1 LNFIDSYAIMISEI
15 QLAKELLTIQDPY
28 YSSINKNIVDTGRVR
43 GINIY
48 RDHVNI
54 LIENDKEN
62 SNERTLNVKN
72 KIESHLKK
80 KLNISEITIDTTNF
94 TGQRSE
100 VSSLLKMSQAD
111 EGKKVSDKWNM
122 DGHKLFWHLD
132 RVEAWQRG
140 ERVAPLHIDMGISNG
155 CNMGCTFCY
164 GVIQNRA
171 GFGTNQKKIYHMPTE
186 AVKRTFKDAKE
197 IGVRSIALIGEGE
210 NTLHPDFYE
219 ILDYGKKID
228 LDLSLATN
236 GIKLDHSKLDVVLN
250 SLKWFRINIS
260 AGTEETF
267 MKIHRVPQ
275 MQRVLKNAA
284 ALSKRKKE
292 LNSKC
297 TIGFQMVV
305 TKDNMKDIV
314 PLAKLGKECGVDYLV
329 VKPCS
334 DTYDNRLNAPHG
346 EYIEILD
353 TFKEAEAYSNQD
365 YTVSIKWKKALN
377 GGWKDYGSF
386 GCHGTQ
392 FILGLSGTG
401 NLFPCGHWFNE
412 RKDEFLMGNVVE
424 KSFKEIWQSERYWEV
439 QEKIR
444 KHVNVNNDCESNCRQ
459 HYVNRF
465 LAFDGKK
472 SISSLQEDYKDHIS
486 KKPGHINFI

>member
-1 LNFIDSYAIMISEI
+1 MITEID
-15 QLAKELLTIQDPY
+15 LAKELLTIQDPY
-28 YSSINKNIVDTGRVR
+28 FPSINKNIVDTGRVR

-48 RDHVNI
+48 KDHINI
-54 LIENDKEN
+54 LIEKDKHN
-62 SNERTLNVKN
+62 SNSRTEEIRNNIKNHLN
-72 KIESHLKK
+72 ES
-80 KLNISEITIDTTNF
+80 LNITKVEIDVTDY
-94 TGQRSE
+94 TGQKSE
-100 VSSLLKMSQAD
+100 VYQLLKMSPVD
-111 EGKKVSDKWNM
+111 SKKKVNDKWNM
-122 DGHKLFWHLD
+122 DSHKLFWHLD
-132 RVEAWQRG
+132 RVEAWQKG

-171 GFGTNQKKIYHMPTE
+171 GFGTNQKKIYHMPKE

-219 ILDYGKKID
+219 ILDYGREIG

-236 GIKLDHSKLDVVLN
+236 GIKLDHNKLDTVLN
-250 SLKWFRINIS
+250 SLKWYRVNIS

-267 MKIHRVPQ
+267 MKMHRVPQ
-275 MQRVLKNAA
+275 MQRVLANAA

-292 LNSKC
+292 INSEC

-353 TFKEAEAYSNQD
+353 TFKEAESYSSKD
-365 YTVSIKWKKALN
+365 YTVSVKWKKALN

-439 QEKIR
+439 QDKIR
-444 KHVNVNNDCESNCRQ
+444 KHVNVNKDCESNCRQ

-465 LAFDGKK
+465 LAFDGQN
-472 SISSLQEDYKDHIS
+472 SIGKIKEEYKEHIAR
-486 KKPGHINFI
+486 KPNHINFI